1 MGHPLVHVIGHAVCV
16 CVWEWGCVGV
26 WVGVWVCGGVGG
38 WVGVNGMCEGY
49 YVNIKISSCCDD
61 SKNGTI
67 GDQPPH
73 NLCPTVR

>member
-1 MGHPLVHVIGHAVCV
+1 MWVCGWV
-16 CVWEWGCVGV
+16 CGCVDV
-26 WVGVWVCGGVGG
+26 WVGVWVCGCVGVCVGVWGVGGG